1 MSDKRFESSTDRT
14 EYVRPTVETLSDQ
27 DILEEI
33 GPAQAYTGTFPF
45 SF

>member
-1 MSDKRFESSTDRT
+1 MKNNQVEVKVP
-14 EYVRPTVETLSDQ
+14 YVRPTIETLSDR

-33 GPAQAYTGTFPF
+33 GPAQAYTGALPF